1 MALPSPVC
9 RGFRMTRQ
17 TRQREDGETE
27 TGDSDRSRMTRPL
40 ADKSMKIN
48 NDVEGRVLGRREERR
63 MMLQREALLFSIQ
76 KKKKTHKK
84 SNACLLNPQW
94 GQKACCMEGVVDT
107 LKPCCSC

>member
-1 MALPSPVC
+1 
-9 RGFRMTRQ
+9 MTRQ

-48 NDVEGRVLGRREERR
+48 SDGEGRVLGRREKRR

-76 KKKKTHKK
+76 KKKKKHRKK
-84 SNACLLNPQW
+84 QRLSAESTMGTESLLY
-94 GQKACCMEGVVDT
+94 GGCC
-107 LKPCCSC
+107 

>member
-17 TRQREDGETE
+17 TRQREDAETE

-48 NDVEGRVLGRREERR
+48 NDGEGRVLGRREERR

-76 KKKKTHKK
+76 KKTQKK
-84 SNACLLNPQW
+84 ACLLNPQW
-94 GQKACCMEGVVDT
+94 EQKACCMEGVVDT

>member
-17 TRQREDGETE
+17 TRQREDAETE

-48 NDVEGRVLGRREERR
+48 NDGEGRVLGRREERR
-63 MMLQREALLFSIQ
+63 MMLQREALLFSIH
-76 KKKKTHKK
+76 KKKKTQKK
-84 SNACLLNPQW
+84 ATPVC
-94 GQKACCMEGVVDT
+94 
-107 LKPCCSC
+107 